1 MGTMFH
7 YIKKYGDKTFL
18 EEEFNEVD
26 NLIFSCL
33 SYLDF
38 DEIVPSNRNTIS
50 LQEAGHIFMKKHSY
64 SEVKAYGFAQRDA
77 YKVLKAVVDTRRYSS
92 VLAYSYVY
100 LSNDNKQFCAITF
113 RYKKNFIYVSF
124 EGTDHLLSG
133 WKEDFQMAYE
143 FPVPSQ
149 AHAIWYLNKTISIFD
164 KNVIVGGHS
173 KGGNLALVSSMYCFP
188 FLRTK
193 IKKIYN
199 NDGPGLREEEIL
211 SKQYKKVKDRLVH
224 FIPEVSYVGILL
236 RSDKKTIIASSRKDI
251 MSHAFSS
258 WKVEDK
264 KLVLAKQS
272 SVSESLEK
280 SILLW
285 LEKHDDAKRKKVI
298 TSIFRALEK
307 SNVDDIRD
315 FVSVKVALEVVE
327 NLKSLDKETKEL
339 VHSFLE
345 FNINYLW
352 KNIAKKIDI
361 QGRLDKL
368 DSFVEDKKRKLVG
381 SKKNKKNEN
390 F

>member
-1 MGTMFH
+1 METMFH
-7 YIKKYGDKTFL
+7 YIKKYGGKTFE

-26 NLIFSCL
+26 NLVFASL

-38 DEIVPSNRNTIS
+38 QDIVPSNRNTIP
-50 LQEAGHIFMKKHSY
+50 LKEAGHLFMKKHSY

-77 YKVLKAVVDTRRYSS
+77 YKVLKAIVDTRRYSS

-100 LSNDNKQFCAITF
+100 LSNDDKQFGAITF

-149 AHAIWYLNKTISIFD
+149 EHAIWYLNKTISIFD

-173 KGGNLALVSSMYCFP
+173 KGGNLALISSMYCFP
-188 FLRTK
+188 FLRSK

-199 NDGPGLREEEIL
+199 NDGPGLREREL
-211 SKQYKKVKDRLVH
+211 SSKQYQKVKDRLVH

-236 RSDKKTIIASSRKDI
+236 RSDCRTSIACSRMDI
-251 MSHAFSS
+251 LSHAFSS
-258 WKVEDK
+258 WGVDDK
-264 KLVLAKQS
+264 KIILKEQNP
-272 SVSESLEK
+272 VSASLEK

-285 LEKHDDAKRKKVI
+285 LEKHDDVKRKKLI

-307 SNVDDIRD
+307 CEIDDIRD
-315 FVSVKVALEVVE
+315 FVNVKVALEVVE

-352 KNIAKKIDI
+352 KKIEKKLDI
-361 QGRLDKL
+361 KGTFDKI
-368 DSFVEDKKRKLVG
+368 DSFVEDKKRMLISDKI
-381 SKKNKKNEN
+381 SKN
-390 F
+390 